1 MRAGTDQITRNDPM
15 GHDIAQTWIHVS
27 QFTAKKGL
35 KSLNFLKEIFRCVKE
50 TDVKKI
56 FSIIIPLTICIRLS
70 APHNGI
76 ELVWI

>member
-1 MRAGTDQITRNDPM
+1 MIRWDMTSHKLGFSCFTVYSQERVE
-15 GHDIAQTWIHVS
+15 IHEAIS
-27 QFTAKKGL
+27 FH
-35 KSLNFLKEIFRCVKE
+35 FLKEIFRCVKE